1 MKKINTIKYWDQKLG
16 KYLHQ
21 DWADKPTIFAQEVIT
36 YFPKSGKVLDL
47 GAGVCQDSLYFVGQ
61 GYDVTAADI
70 SDFGFKMLAVPG
82 NVVFR
87 VVDLGKK
94 LPFSK
99 ESFDVVYSHLALQ
112 FFDTKRTRELF
123 DEIYEILKPGGVLA
137 VLVNSLSDPEIA
149 DSQKIGEDLYLTPSG
164 LQKRFFSIQSLT
176 RFTGKHQTIILD
188 DQGKTYKDGEN
199 NLIRY
204 VGKKPN

>member
-1 MKKINTIKYWDQKLG
+1 MDITKYWDQKLG
-16 KYLHQ
+16 VYLQH
-21 DWADKPTIFAQEVIT
+21 DWAAKPSIFAQEAAA
-36 YFPKSGKVLDL
+36 YFPKKGKLLDL

-61 GYDVTAADI
+61 GYEVTASDI
-70 SDFGFKMLAVPG
+70 SDFGFKMLEEPG

-112 FFDTKRTRELF
+112 FFDAKRTRELF

-137 VLVNSLSDPEIA
+137 VLVNSTTDPEIA

-164 LQKRFFSIQSLT
+164 LQKRFFSIKSLT
-176 RFTGKHQTIILD
+176 HFTGKYQTIILD
-188 DQGKTYKDGEN
+188 DHGKTYKDGEN
-199 NLIRY
+199 NLIRF
-204 VGKKPN
+204 VGKKTK